1 MQNVE
6 LDSEARG
13 QGVPRVEAESAD
25 FSALAE
31 ERRSARLR
39 LVRARKLAAF
49 ALLAVPM
56 VAVVAADALRRGDR
70 LMELH
75 GVYRA
80 TYAGAMLESLVLWS
94 LLLVAASRRHGWGR
108 WVAAVLF
115 VVAATFTF
123 GGQQYFFQQYNAY
136 LNVDVS
142 LFASNFMDSVVN
154 QLFADIGNYLPTPDA
169 WVDLAQYET
178 RQWLTLDSVSVPSKW
193 AEAQTQAGDELLPG
207 TTAYTIHGTRHRTG
221 IWEGEP
227 VSTEHEVAFTV
238 FIVCGPAYPTCHL
251 LRLSELDNPLD

>member
-1 MQNVE
+1 MRYPTSPEE
-6 LDSEARG
+6 LRRRRLVVIGVATALLLIALTTYAVLVHRSHTTSTAPADDKPARSEA
-13 QGVPRVEAESAD
+13 VPTTPAVVTKLPALRDTSDAEAFAREI
-25 FSALAE
+25 AE
-31 ERRSARLR
+31 AVFAWDTAT
-39 LVRARKLAAF
+39 LVGRDDHIEQLLKLADPTGESTSG
-49 ALLAVPM
+49 LL
-56 VAVVAADALRRGDR
+56 
-70 LMELH
+70 
-75 GVYRA
+75 
-80 TYAGAMLESLVLWS
+80 
-94 LLLVAASRRHGWGR
+94 
-108 WVAAVLF
+108 
-115 VVAATFTF
+115 
-123 GGQQYFFQQYNAY
+123 
-136 LNVDVS
+136 
-142 LFASNFMDSVVN
+142 
-154 QLFADIGNYLPTPDA
+154 ADIGNYLPTPDA